1 MASLHWPFVDH
12 HMTAYFF
19 NPFYYEAWR
28 STLMPKF
35 CPPSISRPLLA
46 SNGPL
51 LGPLAVG
58 TGACPAIASRPARCA
73 TPGNNSTN
81 MAQNCISEP
90 LADTAP
96 LHSPS

>member
-1 MASLHWPFVDH
+1 M
-12 HMTAYFF
+12 
-19 NPFYYEAWR
+19 
-28 STLMPKF
+28 F
-35 CPPSISRPLLA
+35 CSISRPLLT

-51 LGPLAVG
+51 LAPLTVG

-81 MAQNCISEP
+81 TPQSCISEP
-90 LADTAP
+90 LADAAP